1 MPKTTMTPEKTE
13 NNFYALLKE
22 MLETQSQTLK
32 EVKELREEVKELR
45 EEVKELREEF
55 KNNKSGSASDA
66 WSRM

>member
-45 EEVKELREEF
+45 EEF

>member
-1 MPKTTMTPEKTE
+1 MPKTTMTPEKSE

-32 EVKELREEVKELR
+32 EVKELREE
-45 EEVKELREEF
+45 F
-55 KNNKSGSASDA
+55 KNNKGGSAADA